1 MATVVCSSEENEF
14 VNLAVLD
21 FVCAK
26 FSLEKAKTSVVTG
39 GSGALERL
47 GKASKVDAAVVLAT
61 SATEGLQRA
70 LGALHGSMTGTGAAH
85 VLLLRDEA
93 WKGDAEAEDAAV
105 RKAVLLAGFTLAEGQ
120 PNVSPVPRSLGAIRA
135 ATPGKALKEL
145 CSYSLAKPQW
155 QQGAK
160 QGLRSKLRRKKKD
173 PAPEPV
179 AKEEVLK
186 AWKLGG
192 GDDDLI
198 DEDVLVDDIQM
209 PAPVAAKADEGGCKP
224 KRKACK
230 NCSCGRREMEEAEE
244 RAAAEGASP
253 ADLAN
258 PNLTKEQVENPQ
270 SACGN
275 CALGDAFRCES
286 CPYKGMPRFKLG
298 EKIEL
303 TATMLEADV

>member
-47 GKASKVDAAVVLAT
+47 GKACKVDAAVVLAT

-173 PAPEPV
+173 QAPEPV

-198 DEDVLVDDIQM
+198 DEDVLVDDIQ
-209 PAPVAAKADEGGCKP
+209 VSP
-224 KRKACK
+224 KTVR
-230 NCSCGRREMEEAEE
+230 
-244 RAAAEGASP
+244 P
-253 ADLAN
+253 N
-258 PNLTKEQVENPQ
+258 PFP
-270 SACGN
+270 SSG
-275 CALGDAFRCES
+275 
-286 CPYKGMPRFKLG
+286 
-298 EKIEL
+298 
-303 TATMLEADV
+303 

>member
-39 GSGALERL
+39 DSGALERL
-47 GKASKVDAAVVLAT
+47 GKACKVDAAVVLAT

-120 PNVSPVPRSLGAIRA
+120 PTVSPVPRSLGAIRA

>member
-198 DEDVLVDDIQM
+198 DEDVLVDDIQ
-209 PAPVAAKADEGGCKP
+209 VSP
-224 KRKACK
+224 KTARPLPLVRLTLVSPLPGARARF
-230 NCSCGRREMEEAEE
+230 RRCRRRSRPRRT
-244 RAAAEGASP
+244 RAGASP
-253 ADLAN
+253 SGRRARTAAAAGGRWRKLRRGLQRRVL
-258 PNLTKEQVENPQ
+258 PLRTSPTLT
-270 SACGN
+270 
-275 CALGDAFRCES
+275 
-286 CPYKGMPRFKLG
+286 
-298 EKIEL
+298 
-303 TATMLEADV
+303 

>member
-198 DEDVLVDDIQM
+198 DEDVLVDDIQVS
-209 PAPVAAKADEGGCKP
+209 PKTARPLPLVRLTLVSPLPGG
-224 KRKACK
+224 RARF
-230 NCSCGRREMEEAEE
+230 RRCRRRSRPRRT
-244 RAAAEGASP
+244 RAGASP
-253 ADLAN
+253 SGRRARTAAAAGGRWRKLRRGLQRRVL
-258 PNLTKEQVENPQ
+258 PLRTSPTLT
-270 SACGN
+270 
-275 CALGDAFRCES
+275 
-286 CPYKGMPRFKLG
+286 
-298 EKIEL
+298 
-303 TATMLEADV
+303 

>member
-47 GKASKVDAAVVLAT
+47 GKACKVDAAVVLAT

-105 RKAVLLAGFTLAEGQ
+105 RKSVLLAGFTLAEGQ

-198 DEDVLVDDIQM
+198 DEDVLVDDIQ
-209 PAPVAAKADEGGCKP
+209 VSP
-224 KRKACK
+224 KTARPLPLVRLTLVSPLPGARARF
-230 NCSCGRREMEEAEE
+230 RRCRRRSRPRRT
-244 RAAAEGASP
+244 RAGASP
-253 ADLAN
+253 SGRRARTAAAAGGRWRKLRRGLQRRVL
-258 PNLTKEQVENPQ
+258 PLRTSPTLT
-270 SACGN
+270 
-275 CALGDAFRCES
+275 
-286 CPYKGMPRFKLG
+286 
-298 EKIEL
+298 
-303 TATMLEADV
+303 

>member
-105 RKAVLLAGFTLAEGQ
+105 RKSVLLAGFTLAEGQ

-198 DEDVLVDDIQM
+198 DEDVLVDDIQ
-209 PAPVAAKADEGGCKP
+209 VSP
-224 KRKACK
+224 KTARPLPLVRLTLVSPLPGARARF
-230 NCSCGRREMEEAEE
+230 RRCRRRSRPRRT
-244 RAAAEGASP
+244 RAGASP
-253 ADLAN
+253 SGRRARTAAAAGGRWRKLRRGLQRRVL
-258 PNLTKEQVENPQ
+258 PLRTSPTLT
-270 SACGN
+270 
-275 CALGDAFRCES
+275 
-286 CPYKGMPRFKLG
+286 
-298 EKIEL
+298 
-303 TATMLEADV
+303 

>member
-47 GKASKVDAAVVLAT
+47 GKACKVDAAVVLAT

-198 DEDVLVDDIQM
+198 DEDVLVDDIQ
-209 PAPVAAKADEGGCKP
+209 VSP
-224 KRKACK
+224 KTARPLPLVRLTLVSPLPGARARF
-230 NCSCGRREMEEAEE
+230 RRCRRRSRPRRT
-244 RAAAEGASP
+244 RAGASP
-253 ADLAN
+253 SGRRARTAAAAGGRWRKLRRGLQRRVL
-258 PNLTKEQVENPQ
+258 PLRTSPTLT
-270 SACGN
+270 
-275 CALGDAFRCES
+275 
-286 CPYKGMPRFKLG
+286 
-298 EKIEL
+298 
-303 TATMLEADV
+303 

>member
-303 TATMLEADV
+303 TATMLEGDV

>member
-173 PAPEPV
+173 PAPAPV

-198 DEDVLVDDIQM
+198 DEDVLVEDIQ
-209 PAPVAAKADEGGCKP
+209 VSP
-224 KRKACK
+224 KTAGPTPSPRPTTWTARLTLV
-230 NCSCGRREMEEAEE
+230 SPLPGARVRLRRCRRRSRPRRT
-244 RAAAEGASP
+244 RAGASP
-253 ADLAN
+253 SGRRARTAAAAGGRWRKLRRGLQRRVL
-258 PNLTKEQVENPQ
+258 PLRTSPTLT
-270 SACGN
+270 
-275 CALGDAFRCES
+275 
-286 CPYKGMPRFKLG
+286 
-298 EKIEL
+298 
-303 TATMLEADV
+303 